1 MCTGGDRAWEIFADA
16 AIFPSFLGKVVFV
29 SLNLQFAASPAIP
42 CDSRGQGQGKSQPLS
57 CRCDGEGTWRGTRSG
72 WDRVAALTALALQDL
87 RGEKAPGG

>member
-42 CDSRGQGQGKSQPLS
+42 CDSRGQGQGKI
-57 CRCDGEGTWRGTRSG
+57 
-72 WDRVAALTALALQDL
+72 TASVLQV
-87 RGEKAPGG
+87 